1 MANSVDSKM
10 NSVEGAMKKCLICNS
25 SPNREQIPYCQ
36 ICGWPT
42 GVEAAMPKDVNL
54 YQAVLAWAKMTHQEN
69 LHLKSI
75 DNAPVSAMN
84 AQLQEVSAPALVQNP
99 PDLELLQ
106 AELANLSSR
115 IKTIEDNQNQRGLE
129 SVSLS
134 DKDKIVKDIQVL
146 TKAVRDTSDFLD
158 QQNSHNQILYEHK
171 QSSEKVLAEY
181 GRMLQ
186 NLMKAQQHSGEI
198 SGAKNALSGSLSQ
211 SFAIGAPAGE
221 IRSIKAANSPSGVGN
236 SVSKEADLLKEYNSN
251 SQEVPKSLRDNSKN
265 VSIADDAVVRI
276 RDGNESNITFKL
288 NRSGNFFIISRG
300 GYCYLVPNKQRRI
313 IPQMFT
319 ITQAIY
325 KCGGY
330 SENYQDFRLMKPA
343 LVSEE
348 PGDCWKLSQKGILEF
363 T

>member
-1 MANSVDSKM
+1 
-10 NSVEGAMKKCLICNS
+10 MKKCLICNS

-54 YQAVLAWAKMTHQEN
+54 YQAVLAWAKMAYQEN

-75 DNAPVSAMN
+75 NNAPVSAMN
-84 AQLQEVSAPALVQNP
+84 AQIQEVSEPVLVQSSS
-99 PDLELLQ
+99 DLGLLQ
-106 AELANLSSR
+106 AELANLSAR
-115 IKTIEDNQNQRGLE
+115 IKAVEDSQSQRSLE
-129 SVSLS
+129 SVSIS

-146 TKAVRDTSDFLD
+146 TKAVRDTSDFLG

-171 QSSEKVLAEY
+171 QSSEKVLADY
-181 GRMLQ
+181 GRILQ
-186 NLMKAQQHSGEI
+186 NLMRAQPQSGDI
-198 SGAKNALSGSLSQ
+198 SGVRNSLSGSLSQ
-211 SFAIGAPAGE
+211 PFALGAPAGE
-221 IRSIKAANSPSGVGN
+221 IRSVKAANSPAGVGN
-236 SVSKEADLLKEYNSN
+236 SMSKEADLLKEYNSN
-251 SQEVPKSLRDNSKN
+251 SQEVPKSLRDVAKN
-265 VSIADDAVVRI
+265 VSIEDDAVVRI

-325 KCGGY
+325 KCDGY

-348 PGDCWKLSQKGILEF
+348 PGDCWKLSQKGVLEF